1 MRVVYSWLKDFVD
14 IDIPVNELADALT
27 SAGLEVASIEQYHI
41 PDGVKVARVLHTEK
55 HPNADRLSVCKVDAG
70 EQEPLTIVCGAPNV
84 RAGMTTAL
92 ASIGT
97 VLGENFH
104 IKKSKIRGVESFGML
119 CSEEELGL
127 SHNHDGIMD
136 LPSDFKVGEALST
149 YYKNDA
155 VIEIEITPDRGDCL
169 SVLGVAREVSARFG
183 LPLKNVAKIPVET
196 DELRIGDFISVS
208 IEAADRCPRYCGRL
222 IKGVQIKPSPNW
234 MQRRL
239 TLGGIRPIN
248 NVVDVTNY
256 ILLQYGQP
264 MHAFDYASLK
274 QKKIVVKKAEKKL
287 SYNTLDDVK
296 RELIAEDLLIC
307 DGDQPAAL
315 AGIMGGAGSEILDST
330 TDVFLECAFFE
341 QTGIRKTSKRLGLS
355 TDSSYRFERGVDPDR
370 GLIDT
375 IDTAAQLIMET
386 AGGKIASGRI
396 DEYPKPF
403 SPRTIVIR
411 PSKASK
417 VLGVTLSLEQ
427 IFSFLASLGFE
438 CTIKSPDQI
447 SCVVPLFRHDITI
460 EEDLIEEV
468 GRMYGYDNI
477 VPSETAQVY
486 LNNELPLIE
495 RITDKLRTS
504 LAFFGLQEI
513 MTNSMTS
520 EKLHSLLTPQISPVV
535 LLNPLNPEMAQMRTT
550 LAGSMLGVLAYN
562 LNRKN
567 VNNHFFELGRI
578 FEQTQSG
585 AVERQVIGILI
596 EGNYWAN
603 TWNTAALP
611 CDFYILKGIIE
622 SFAAHSG
629 VGQFTFKPAIS
640 DSTLILE
647 KEAALVSNG
656 VIKGI
661 AGKVSKRICDHFDIK
676 SSVYYAELDVTSL
689 LQSSLPQ
696 PRYRQLPRFPAL
708 ERDFCFVMADE
719 LKASQIISEIY
730 NVSPLVEEV
739 TPFDLYRGEKLGEGR
754 KSIAFSVKL
763 RSLEKTLTDKEAE
776 GICSAIVS
784 TVQSKFGAQLRT

>member
-14 IDIPVNELADALT
+14 IDVPVSELADALT
-27 SAGLEVASIEQYHI
+27 SAGLEVASIQQYHI

-84 RAGMTTAL
+84 RAEMTVAL

-97 VLGENFH
+97 VLGEDFR

-127 SHNHDGIMD
+127 SQNHDGIID

-149 YYKNDA
+149 YFGDDA

-169 SVLGVAREVSARFG
+169 SVLGVAREVAANFG
-183 LPLKNVAKIPVET
+183 LPLKNNANVPVET
-196 DELRIGDFISVS
+196 EGLRIEDYISIS

-222 IKGVQIKPSPNW
+222 IKGVQIKPSPDW

-256 ILLQYGQP
+256 MLLQYGQP
-264 MHAFDYASLK
+264 MHAFDYASL
-274 QKKIVVKKAEKKL
+274 QHKKIIVKRAGKNFTF
-287 SYNTLDDVK
+287 NTLDEIK

-370 GLIDT
+370 GLVDS
-375 IDTAAQLIMET
+375 IDTAAQLILET
-386 AGGKIASGRI
+386 AGGQIAIGRI
-396 DEYPKPF
+396 DEYPKAF
-403 SPRTIVIR
+403 SPRTIIIR
-411 PSKASK
+411 TSKASR
-417 VLGVTLSLEQ
+417 VLGVALGSEQ
-427 IFSFLASLGFE
+427 IFSFLTSLGFK
-438 CTIKSPDQI
+438 CTTESPDQI

-460 EEDLIEEV
+460 EEDLIEEI

-477 VPSETAQVY
+477 VPSGAAIVD
-486 LNNELPLIE
+486 LNMSLPLRE
-495 RITDKLRTS
+495 RITDKLRTA
-504 LAFFGLQEI
+504 LAFFGLREI
-513 MTNSMTS
+513 VTNSMTS
-520 EKLHSLLTPQISPVV
+520 EKLRSLLTPQVLPVV

-567 VNNHFFELGRI
+567 LNNHFFEFGKI
-578 FEQTQSG
+578 FEQTNSG
-585 AVERQVIGILI
+585 TVERQVIGILI
-596 EGNYWAN
+596 EGNYWASS
-603 TWNTAALP
+603 WSTAALP
-611 CDFYILKGIIE
+611 CSYYILKGIIE
-622 SFAAHSG
+622 AFGAHCG
-629 VGQFTFKPAIS
+629 VGEFTFKPAA
-640 DSTLILE
+640 DSASIWE

-656 VIKGI
+656 TVKGI
-661 AGKVSKRICDHFDIK
+661 AGKVSERICDHFDIK
-676 SSVYYAELDVTSL
+676 SFVYYAELDVTSL

-708 ERDFCFVMADE
+708 ERDFCFVMADK
-719 LKASQIISEIY
+719 LMASEIISEIY
-730 NVSPLVEEV
+730 TVSSLIEEV
-739 TPFDLYRGEKLGEGR
+739 TPFDLYRGEKLGEGS

-763 RSLEKTLTDKEAE
+763 RSVEKTLTDKEAE

>member
-41 PDGVKVARVLHTEK
+41 PEGVRVAKVLHTEK

-97 VLGENFH
+97 VLGENFQ

-127 SHNHDGIMD
+127 SQNHDGIID
-136 LPSDFKVGEALST
+136 LPSDFKAGEALST
-149 YYKNDA
+149 YYTDDA

-183 LPLKNVAKIPVET
+183 LPLKTTAKIPVET
-196 DELRIGDFISVS
+196 NNLRIEDFISVS

-222 IKGVQIKPSPNW
+222 IKGVQIKPSPHW

-239 TLGGIRPIN
+239 ILGGIRPIN

-264 MHAFDYASLK
+264 MHAFDYSSL
-274 QKKIVVKKAEKKL
+274 QQNKIIVKKAGKKL
-287 SYNTLDDVK
+287 TFNTLDNIG
-296 RELIAEDLLIC
+296 RELIPEDLLIC
-307 DGDQPAAL
+307 DGDRPVAL

-341 QTGIRKTSKRLGLS
+341 QTGVRKTSKRLGLS
-355 TDSSYRFERGVDPDR
+355 TDSSYRFERGVDPDKV
-370 GLIDT
+370 LIDA
-375 IDTAAQLIMET
+375 IDTAAQLILET
-386 AGGKIASGRI
+386 AGGQIASGRI
-396 DEYPKPF
+396 DVYPKPF
-403 SPRTIVIR
+403 SPRTIIIR
-411 PSKASK
+411 PSKTSR
-417 VLGVTLSLEQ
+417 VLGMAFSSEQ
-427 IFSFLASLGFE
+427 IFFILTSLGFR
-438 CTIKSPDQI
+438 CTVQSPDQI
-447 SCVVPLFRHDITI
+447 SCIVPLFRHDIAI
-460 EEDLIEEV
+460 EEDLIEEI

-477 VPSETAQVY
+477 VPSEIAPVN
-486 LNNELPLIE
+486 LNMSLPQTE
-495 RITDKLRTS
+495 RITDKLRTA
-504 LAFFGLQEI
+504 LAFFGLREI
-513 MTNSMTS
+513 VTNSMTS
-520 EKLHSLLTPQISPVV
+520 EKLRSLLTPQITPVV

-567 VNNHFFELGRI
+567 LNNHFFEFGKI

-585 AVERQVIGILI
+585 TVERQVIGILI

-603 TWNTAALP
+603 SWNTAALP

-622 SFAAHSG
+622 ALGAHCG
-629 VGQFTFKPAIS
+629 VGEFTFNPIT
-640 DSTLILE
+640 DSTSILE

-656 VIKGI
+656 VIKGF
-661 AGKVSKRICDHFDIK
+661 AGKVSERICDHFDIK

-689 LQSSLPQ
+689 LESFLPQ
-696 PRYRQLPRFPAL
+696 PKYRQLPKFPAL
-708 ERDFCFVMADE
+708 ERDFCFVMADD
-719 LKASQIISEIY
+719 LKACEIISEIY
-730 NVSPLVEEV
+730 NVSPLIEEV

-763 RSLEKTLTDKEAE
+763 RSVEKTLTDKEAE

>member
-14 IDIPVNELADALT
+14 IDIPVNELAEALT
-27 SAGLEVASIEQYHI
+27 SAGLEVASIEQYSI
-41 PDGVKVARVLHTEK
+41 PRGVKVARVLHTEK
-55 HPNADRLSVCKVDAG
+55 HPNADRLSVCQVDAG
-70 EQEPLTIVCGAPNV
+70 DPQPLTIVCGAPNV
-84 RAGMTTAL
+84 RAGMTAAL
-92 ASIGT
+92 ATVGT
-97 VLGENFH
+97 VLGEGFV

-127 SHNHDGIMD
+127 SHNNEGIMD
-136 LPSDFKVGEALST
+136 LPTDFKVGDELSS
-149 YYKNDA
+149 YYCDDA

-169 SVLGVAREVSARFG
+169 SIIGVAREVSARFG
-183 LPLKNVAKIPVET
+183 LPLKTTAKIPAET
-196 DELRIGDFISVS
+196 ADINIRDFITVE
-208 IEAADRCPRYCGRL
+208 IEAPDRCPRYCGRL
-222 IKGVQIKPSPNW
+222 IRGVQIGPSPQW

-274 QKKIVVKKAEKKL
+274 QKKIVVKKSNNKL
-287 SYNTLDDVK
+287 SFSTLDSID
-296 RELIAEDLLIC
+296 RELIADDLLIC
-307 DGDQPAAL
+307 DGDHPVAL
-315 AGIMGGAGSEILDST
+315 AGIMGGAGSEIQDNT

-341 QTGIRKTSKRLGLS
+341 QIGIRKTSKRLGLS

-370 GLIDT
+370 GLIDA
-375 IDTAAQLIMET
+375 IDTAAQLIFKT
-386 AGGKIASGRI
+386 AGGQIASGRI
-396 DEYPKPF
+396 DEYPSPF
-403 SPRTIVIR
+403 SPRNIIIR
-411 PSKASK
+411 PSKASR
-417 VLGVTLSLEQ
+417 VLGVTFTSEQ
-427 IFSFLASLGFE
+427 ILSFLRSLGFS
-438 CTIKSPDQI
+438 CTVNTPDQI
-447 SCVVPLFRHDITI
+447 SCVVPLFRHDITF

-477 VPSETAQVY
+477 PASEIAPVY
-486 LNNELPLIE
+486 LNTSLPVTE
-495 RITDKLRTS
+495 RITDKIRST

-513 MTNSMTS
+513 VTNSMTS
-520 EKLHSLLTPQISPVV
+520 EKLRSLLTPQISPVA

-550 LAGSMLGVLAYN
+550 LAGSILEVLTYN

-567 VNNHFFELGRI
+567 LNNHFFEVGKV

-596 EGNYWAN
+596 EGNYWIKS
-603 TWNTAALP
+603 WNTEALP
-611 CDFYILKGIIE
+611 CNYYILKGIIE
-622 SFAAHSG
+622 AFGAHSG
-629 VGQFTFKPAIS
+629 VGEFTFRPIS
-640 DSTLILE
+640 DYGLIWD
-647 KEAALVSNG
+647 KEVALVSNG

-661 AGKVSKRICDHFDIK
+661 AGKVSKRVCEHFDIK
-676 SSVYYAELDVTSL
+676 SSVYYAELDITSL

-719 LKASQIISEIY
+719 LKSAEITAEIY
-730 NVSPLVEEV
+730 KVSSLIEEV

-763 RSLEKTLTDKEAE
+763 RSVEKTLTDKEAE

>member
-14 IDIPVNELADALT
+14 IDIPVNELAEALT
-27 SAGLEVASIEQYHI
+27 SAGLEVASIEQYSI
-41 PDGVKVARVLHTEK
+41 PRGVKVARVLHTEK
-55 HPNADRLSVCKVDAG
+55 HPNADRLSVCQVDAG
-70 EQEPLTIVCGAPNV
+70 DPQPLTIVCGAPNV
-84 RAGMTTAL
+84 RAGMTAAL
-92 ASIGT
+92 ATVGT
-97 VLGENFH
+97 VLGEGFV

-127 SHNHDGIMD
+127 SHNNEGIMD
-136 LPSDFKVGEALST
+136 LPTDFKVGDELSS
-149 YYKNDA
+149 YYCDDA

-169 SVLGVAREVSARFG
+169 SIIGVAREVSARFG
-183 LPLKNVAKIPVET
+183 LPLKTTAKIPAET
-196 DELRIGDFISVS
+196 ADINIRDFITVE
-208 IEAADRCPRYCGRL
+208 IEAPDRCPRYCGRL
-222 IKGVQIKPSPNW
+222 IRGVQIGPSPQW

-274 QKKIVVKKAEKKL
+274 QKKIVVKKSNNKL
-287 SYNTLDDVK
+287 SFSTLDSID
-296 RELIAEDLLIC
+296 RELIADDLLIC
-307 DGDQPAAL
+307 DGDHPVAL
-315 AGIMGGAGSEILDST
+315 AGIMGGAGSEIQDIT

-341 QTGIRKTSKRLGLS
+341 QIGIRKTSKRLGLS

-370 GLIDT
+370 GLIDA
-375 IDTAAQLIMET
+375 IDTAAQLIYET
-386 AGGKIASGRI
+386 AGGQIASGRI
-396 DEYPKPF
+396 DEYPSPF
-403 SPRTIVIR
+403 SPRNIIIR
-411 PSKASK
+411 PSKASR
-417 VLGVTLSLEQ
+417 VLGVTFTSEQ
-427 IFSFLASLGFE
+427 ILSFLRSLGFS
-438 CTIKSPDQI
+438 CTVNTPDQI
-447 SCVVPLFRHDITI
+447 SCVVPLFRHDITF

-477 VPSETAQVY
+477 PASEIAPVY
-486 LNNELPLIE
+486 LNTSLPVTE
-495 RITDKLRTS
+495 RITDKIRST

-513 MTNSMTS
+513 VTNSMTS
-520 EKLHSLLTPQISPVV
+520 EKLRSLLTPQISPVA

-550 LAGSMLGVLAYN
+550 LAGSILEVLTYN

-567 VNNHFFELGRI
+567 LNNHFFEVGKV

-596 EGNYWAN
+596 EGNYWIKS
-603 TWNTAALP
+603 WNTEALP
-611 CDFYILKGIIE
+611 CNYYILKGIIE
-622 SFAAHSG
+622 AFGAHSG
-629 VGQFTFKPAIS
+629 VGEFTFRPIS
-640 DSTLILE
+640 DYGLIWD
-647 KEAALVSNG
+647 KEVALVCNG

-661 AGKVSKRICDHFDIK
+661 AGKVSKRVCEHFDIK
-676 SSVYYAELDVTSL
+676 SSVYYAELDITSL

-719 LKASQIISEIY
+719 LKSAEITAEIY
-730 NVSPLVEEV
+730 KVSSLIEEV

-763 RSLEKTLTDKEAE
+763 RSVEKTLTDKEAE